1 MMLLV
6 GSAMAAAVAII
17 NLLDVASISGGEFM
31 TAVINSMAAGAS
43 GRRAVAH
50 GWLTRFAP
58 GGNAPSPANITYL
71 LENAINLRLKSNL
84 SLSIWFTNRTYSS

>member
-1 MMLLV
+1 MLLV

-17 NLLDVASISGGEFM
+17 SLLDVASISGGEFM

-50 GWLTRFAP
+50 G
-58 GGNAPSPANITYL
+58 
-71 LENAINLRLKSNL
+71 
-84 SLSIWFTNRTYSS
+84 